1 MGNVQCRR
9 SGYRREGD
17 LPLHQ
22 RAVDGAGRSGL
33 VLRDPLD
40 VADDIEERTAD
51 LGAGASRSGAR
62 AGHGGVDDVDTSVFP
77 DTKRRSYVLPIK
89 KQVRLAE
96 GIDDGDAVTIALTL
110 VDN

>member
-1 MGNVQCRR
+1 MS
-9 SGYRREGD
+9 SGRPLTTVGKVTYRFTSELWMAPAEAAWFFVT
-17 LPLHQ
+17 LPF
-22 RAVDGAGRSGL
+22 
-33 VLRDPLD
+33 D
-40 VADDIEERTAD
+40 VADDIEERTAPTRRR
-51 LGAGASRSGAR
+51 GFGSVRVQVTVGSTTW
-62 AGHGGVDDVDTSVFP
+62 DTSVFP